1 MIKFSDLEGSDF
13 GRFEAAMLTRQILG
27 RGLVCE
33 KFHKKVWFFYSLIPT
48 GVLPMGAP
56 CEPFALASGL
66 NRASR
71 KLATP

>member
-1 MIKFSDLEGSDF
+1 MRNSKHDVTCKKPVKSTEVIKFSDLEGSDF

-48 GVLPMGAP
+48 GVSLR
-56 CEPFALASGL
+56 FRL
-66 NRASR
+66 
-71 KLATP
+71 